1 MTELSRIRGVECNG
15 RQTGGTRDGELGVPA
30 AQELERQA
38 DKRNKKKHGNHP
50 SFRKSRRQRP
60 IFRLIYAHNTR
71 IDLPFHPHESSPY
84 FTDST
89 LVRPTL
95 DKSTDSDTESETDP
109 NHPRFR
115 KSRRQRPI
123 FRLICTHNT
132 RINLSSHPY
141 ESCLYFTDSTLVR
154 PTLALPL
161 ARGLFVRTK
170 EAMPSLHMQKMA
182 IAGRLQLD
190 RAG

>member
-1 MTELSRIRGVECNG
+1 MLVEGVDTHLMVGWIRLRGTIRDTKSETAPNHLSFRKSRRQRPIFRFIYTHNFRINLPSHPHERAPYFTDSPLVRPTLDKSTDSDTESE
-15 RQTGGTRDGELGVPA
+15 TDP
-30 AQELERQA
+30 
-38 DKRNKKKHGNHP
+38 NHP

-109 NHPRFR
+109 NHPNFR
-115 KSRRQRPI
+115 NSRRYLTGTSRP
-123 FRLICTHNT
+123 
-132 RINLSSHPY
+132 P
-141 ESCLYFTDSTLVR
+141 
-154 PTLALPL
+154 
-161 ARGLFVRTK
+161 RGK
-170 EAMPSLHMQKMA
+170 P
-182 IAGRLQLD
+182 
-190 RAG
+190 